1 MKIIYKTGN
10 LLDAQT
16 DVIAHQVNCQ
26 GVMGSGIAKQI
37 RDKWSRIY
45 DSYVSYCYDYITC
58 THELLGECQ
67 LVQINDHQYVA
78 NLFGQNYYGRDGK
91 RYTSYDGIYD
101 ALTSLA
107 VQMMD
112 NGMESLAIPYKMSS
126 DRGGADWNVVL
137 AMIESV
143 FKDTDV
149 TIEIWS
155 LTETPEFKKKCS
167 NKSNNSSWQYEMD
180 HKDDWRTVHE
190 MGSL

>member
-1 MKIIYKTGN
+1 MEIVYKTGN

-26 GVMGSGIAKQI
+26 GVMGSGVAKQI
-37 RDKWSRIY
+37 RNKWPRAY
-45 DSYVSYCYDYITC
+45 DSYVSHCYDYTTY

-67 LVQINDHQYVA
+67 LVQVNDNQCVA
-78 NLFGQNYYGRDGK
+78 NLFGQNYYGRDNK

-107 VQMMD
+107 TLMMS
-112 NGMESLAIPYKMSS
+112 NGMKSLAIPYKMSS

-143 FKDTDV
+143 FKDTDI

-155 LTETPEFKKKCS
+155 LNGYTGC
-167 NKSNNSSWQYEMD
+167 N
-180 HKDDWRTVHE
+180 
-190 MGSL
+190 

>member
-1 MKIIYKTGN
+1 MEIIYKNGN

-26 GVMGSGIAKQI
+26 GVMGSGVAKQI
-37 RDKWSRIY
+37 KEKWPNVFNEYMEAYNTIDRKAI
-45 DSYVSYCYDYITC
+45 
-58 THELLGECQ
+58 LGSCQ
-67 LVQINDHQYVA
+67 LVRIGDNRYVC
-78 NLFGQNYYGRDGK
+78 NLFGQLYYGISTT
-91 RYTSYDGIYD
+91 RYTSYDGLYI
-101 ALTSLA
+101 ALETLVKRMSGYKLNS
-107 VQMMD
+107 V
-112 NGMESLAIPYKMSS
+112 AIPYKMSS

-180 HKDDWRTVHE
+180 HKDDWRTIHE

>member
-1 MKIIYKTGN
+1 MEIIYKTGN

-26 GVMGSGIAKQI
+26 GVMGSGVAKYI
-37 RDKWSRIY
+37 REKWDNVYTAYKAEY
-45 DSYVSYCYDYITC
+45 DLFTDLNKP
-58 THELLGECQ
+58 LLGNCQ
-67 LVQINDHQYVA
+67 LVQVNDHQYVA
-78 NLFGQNYYGRDGK
+78 NLFGQNKYGYDSK

-101 ALTSLA
+101 ALINLA
-107 VQMMD
+107 FQME
-112 NGMESLAIPYKMSS
+112 NNNINSIAFPYRMSS

-155 LTETPEFKKKCS
+155 LNGYAGC
-167 NKSNNSSWQYEMD
+167 N
-180 HKDDWRTVHE
+180 
-190 MGSL
+190 